1 MSNLKANN
9 VIDNN
14 TSDSD
19 DNEYNIN
26 QVFNDDKESNEDNDS
41 MDITNSM
48 IEEEERMQIENQV
61 EEEKEEQEIRK
72 KQEEAFQDKEES
84 KQRLN
89 FLLKKVGIFSEWLA
103 LKLEQNQNQQ
113 LNAQKKTEANRKRKE
128 KMESIEDNSLT
139 NNNEFENRIKRRR
152 HAQKRMKKTIQDE
165 KEKKNFDEQNQGME
179 TNKENENNENN
190 NNNNISDNASYK
202 DKVAA
207 NKKQSSLL
215 TGGTLRK
222 YQVEGVQ
229 WLISLYDNGLNGIL
243 ADEMGLGKTIQV
255 IALLA
260 YLKEKEIHGP
270 FLIVS
275 PLSTLSNWVAEIR
288 KFAPSLPVVLYHGV
302 IEERAN
308 IRKRKMKTVDENFPI
323 VITSYEIIIKDRK
336 FLSKYNWKYIIV
348 DEGHRLKN
356 YNCKLFREL
365 KSYKTDNRLLLTG
378 TPLQNNLSEL
388 WSLLNF
394 ILPTIFDDLDLFQS
408 WFDFSDL
415 NNEGGES
422 RILDQEEK
430 ESVIT
435 NLHHIL
441 KPFLLRRLK
450 SEVEKELP
458 KKREYLLTAP
468 LTPKQISYYRA
479 ALNGHE
485 ALRNEILKKYIHN
498 TDNNNSTITTQNNNN
513 KIYTRRNNSSINYGD
528 DNLTDNKYFKKL
540 MSENNN
546 ENNNE
551 SNNNITDTNKNNIN
565 NDKPNIS
572 EPSDINNNETNKSNS
587 NDNNINKN
595 DESKKAVNKI
605 KHLKLQNLLMQLRK
619 ICNHPYL
626 MLYDK
631 EDFPRKEE
639 NLKEGELPNIVA
651 SSGKMIMLSRLL
663 PALIK
668 EDHKVLIFT
677 QMTRMMDILEE
688 WFENYLGITYS
699 RIDGSVPLEQRE
711 IEIRKFNDPD
721 CKVFLLS
728 TRAGGLGIN
737 LTAADTVIIYDSDW
751 NPQMD
756 LQAQDR
762 CHRIGQT
769 KPVIVYRLVSSGSA
783 EKRILEKA
791 NAKKKLEKLVI
802 QKGNFKGN
810 KGALTSKNTITI
822 KELADIL
829 YIDDEEIVIG
839 DVSNDA
845 SKESGK
851 TKLTPESILSNEDLK
866 LILDRSDEA
875 YELSKKS
882 LTQNKNKYY
891 NIIEESRDETNDALA
906 RM

>member
-1 MSNLKANN
+1 MNDIKENN
-9 VIDNN
+9 IIDNSL
-14 TSDSD
+14 SDSD

-26 QVFNDDKESNEDNDS
+26 QVFNNDKESNEDDS
-41 MDITNSM
+41 MNITNSM
-48 IEEEERMQIENQV
+48 IEEEERMQLENQV

-72 KQEEAFQDKEES
+72 KQEETFQNKEES

-128 KMESIEDNSLT
+128 KMESIEDSSLT

-152 HAQKRMKKTIQDE
+152 HAQKRMKKTNQNE
-165 KEKKNFDEQNQGME
+165 KSKKLVNEQVQKTE
-179 TNKENENNENN
+179 INKENENNENN
-190 NNNNISDNASYK
+190 NKAGDSVNIK
-202 DKVAA
+202 DKLMI

-365 KSYKTDNRLLLTG
+365 KAYKTDNRLLLTG

-415 NNEGGES
+415 NSEGGES

-450 SEVEKELP
+450 TEVEKELP

-468 LTPKQISYYRA
+468 LTPKQITYYRA

-485 ALRNEILKKYIHN
+485 ALRNEILKKYTHTN
-498 TDNNNSTITTQNNNN
+498 GLENNNDINN
-513 KIYTRRNNSSINYGD
+513 KDYHYTRRSNSVVNYGD

-540 MSENNN
+540 MN
-546 ENNNE
+546 ENGDN
-551 SNNNITDTNKNNIN
+551 
-565 NDKPNIS
+565 
-572 EPSDINNNETNKSNS
+572 
-587 NDNNINKN
+587 NDNNTVNNTNNNNNTNNDNSSNNTMNDINSVNSSNIVNDNIKS

-631 EDFPRKEE
+631 EDFPKKED
-639 NLKEGELPNIVA
+639 NLKEGELPDIVA
-651 SSGKMIMLSRLL
+651 SSGKMIMLHRLL

-699 RIDGSVPLEQRE
+699 RIDGSVPFEQRE
-711 IEIRKFNDPD
+711 IEIRKFNDPE

-783 EKRILEKA
+783 EKKILEKA

-829 YIDDEEIVIG
+829 YIDEEEIEG
-839 DVSNDA
+839 S
-845 SKESGK
+845 K

-875 YELSKKS
+875 YENSKK
-882 LTQNKNKYY
+882 
-891 NIIEESRDETNDALA
+891 
-906 RM
+906 

>member
-1 MSNLKANN
+1 MIEIK
-9 VIDNN
+9 DNN
-14 TSDSD
+14 SIDIISNDS

-26 QVFNDDKESNEDNDS
+26 QVFKDKDEKESNENDIN
-41 MDITNSM
+41 ITDSM
-48 IEEEERMQIENQV
+48 IEEEERMQLENQV
-61 EEEKEEQEIRK
+61 EDEKEQQEIRR

-113 LNAQKKTEANRKRKE
+113 LNAQKKSEASRKRKE
-128 KMESIEDNSLT
+128 QMENIEDNSLT
-139 NNNEFENRIKRRR
+139 NNNEFENRLKRRR
-152 HAQKRMKKTIQDE
+152 HSQKQKRIKKTNQE
-165 KEKKNFDEQNQGME
+165 EKKIKKLTEQDKE
-179 TNKENENNENN
+179 IEINKENESNN
-190 NNNNISDNASYK
+190 NNNTK
-202 DKVAA
+202 A
-207 NKKQSSLL
+207 NDIDSIKEKNNLNRRQPALL

-222 YQVEGVQ
+222 YQVEGVE

-255 IALLA
+255 IAFLA

-270 FLIVS
+270 YLIVS

-288 KFAPSLPVVLYHGV
+288 KFAPSLPAILYHGT

-308 IRKRKMKTVDENFPI
+308 IRKRKMKKVDENFPI
-323 VITSYEIIIKDRK
+323 IITSYEIVINDKK

-365 KSYKTDNRLLLTG
+365 KLYKTDNRLLLTG

-394 ILPTIFDDLDLFQS
+394 LLPSIFDDLDLFQS

-450 SEVEKELP
+450 TEVEKELP

-468 LTPKQISYYRA
+468 LTQKQIDYYRA
-479 ALNGHE
+479 ALGGHE
-485 ALRNEILKKYIHN
+485 ALRNELLKKFNVPIE
-498 TDNNNSTITTQNNNN
+498 N
-513 KIYTRRNNSSINYGD
+513 KPKENESGYHDTRRNNSVTNYGD

-540 MSENNN
+540 LQDNN
-546 ENNNE
+546 
-551 SNNNITDTNKNNIN
+551 TDTNTNTTNTTKNV
-565 NDKPNIS
+565 
-572 EPSDINNNETNKSNS
+572 
-587 NDNNINKN
+587 

-626 MLYDK
+626 MTYDEEESFPEK
-631 EDFPRKEE
+631 EKD
-639 NLKEGELPNIVA
+639 LKEGELPDIVA
-651 SSGKMIMLSRLL
+651 SSGKMIMLYRLL

-668 EDHKVLIFT
+668 ENHKVLIFS

-688 WFENYLGITYS
+688 WFENYLKITYS
-699 RIDGSVPLEQRE
+699 RIDGSIPLDQRE
-711 IEIRKFNDPD
+711 IEIKKFKNDPD
-721 CKVFLLS
+721 CRVFLLS

-783 EKRILEKA
+783 EKKILEKA

-829 YIDDEEIVIG
+829 YIDESEIVIG
-839 DVSNDA
+839 DTSA
-845 SKESGK
+845 SQSGK
-851 TKLTPESILSNEDLK
+851 GKITPESILSDEDLK

-875 YELSKKS
+875 FEISKKS
-882 LTQNKNKYY
+882 HSQPNHKYY

>member
-1 MSNLKANN
+1 MNN
-9 VIDNN
+9 
-14 TSDSD
+14 
-19 DNEYNIN
+19 
-26 QVFNDDKESNEDNDS
+26 
-41 MDITNSM
+41 
-48 IEEEERMQIENQV
+48 
-61 EEEKEEQEIRK
+61 
-72 KQEEAFQDKEES
+72 
-84 KQRLN
+84 
-89 FLLKKVGIFSEWLA
+89 
-103 LKLEQNQNQQ
+103 
-113 LNAQKKTEANRKRKE
+113 
-128 KMESIEDNSLT
+128 
-139 NNNEFENRIKRRR
+139 
-152 HAQKRMKKTIQDE
+152 
-165 KEKKNFDEQNQGME
+165 
-179 TNKENENNENN
+179 
-190 NNNNISDNASYK
+190 K
-202 DKVAA
+202 DKTDINGRQPA
-207 NKKQSSLL
+207 LL

-222 YQVEGVQ
+222 YQVEGVE

-255 IALLA
+255 IAFLA

-270 FLIVS
+270 YLIVS

-288 KFAPSLPVVLYHGV
+288 KFTPSLPVVLYHGT

-308 IRKRKMKTVDENFPI
+308 IRKRKMKKVDENFPI
-323 VITSYEIIIKDRK
+323 VITSYEIVINDKK
-336 FLSKYNWKYIIV
+336 FLSKYKWKYIIV

-365 KSYKTDNRLLLTG
+365 KLYKADNRLLLTG
-378 TPLQNNLSEL
+378 TPLQNKLSEL

-394 ILPTIFDDLDLFQS
+394 LLPTIFDDLDLFQS

-422 RILDQEEK
+422 KILDQEEK

-450 SEVEKELP
+450 TEVEKELP

-468 LTPKQISYYRA
+468 LTQRQINYYRA

-485 ALRNEILKKYIHN
+485 ALRNELLKKYKTTTGKNHYTILYYII
-498 TDNNNSTITTQNNNN
+498 NSIFNYTIEFKL
-513 KIYTRRNNSSINYGD
+513 KIITNYHDTRRNITSTNYGD

-540 MSENNN
+540 IN
-546 ENNNE
+546 EN
-551 SNNNITDTNKNNIN
+551 DNKKELQ
-565 NDKPNIS
+565 NDKTNQQNTQT
-572 EPSDINNNETNKSNS
+572 ENEDKSKTA
-587 NDNNINKN
+587 I
-595 DESKKAVNKI
+595 NKI

-626 MLYDK
+626 MNFDEEPFPEK
-631 EDFPRKEE
+631 EK
-639 NLKEGELPNIVA
+639 NLKKGELPDIVA
-651 SSGKMIMLSRLL
+651 CSGKMIMLHRLL
-663 PALIK
+663 PALLK
-668 EDHKVLIFT
+668 EDHKVLIFS

-688 WFENYLGITYS
+688 WFENYLEISYS
-699 RIDGSVPLEQRE
+699 RIDGSVTLEQRE
-711 IEIRKFNDPD
+711 IEIKKFKNDPE

-737 LTAADTVIIYDSDW
+737 LTASDTVIIFDSDW

-783 EKRILEKA
+783 EKKILEKA

-829 YIDDEEIVIG
+829 YIDENEIVIG
-839 DVSNDA
+839 DTSN
-845 SKESGK
+845 ESGK
-851 TKLTPESILSNEDLK
+851 AKLTPETILSNEDLK

-875 YELSKKS
+875 YELSKK
-882 LTQNKNKYY
+882 THVQQNNKYY